1 MPCAG
6 LLLLAMLALAA
17 PAAATPVRMFAVGH
31 KVRLDDGT
39 TYQSFHDKMAALMD
53 AGFPGRASLVQ
64 AGVDDVASHLFPA
77 DPAAPATVLV
87 VFPEESDTGFRIVA
101 PWIEP
106 DPGIAHP
113 ALTLAERRAML
124 AADGARLLPGSG
136 VACGGSLAV
145 GVCENGYREAVVF
158 ADVDL
163 PAGGTT
169 APVDPTLAPPPRFS
183 AAVRVSGA
191 QPPPGAPP

>member
-1 MPCAG
+1 M
-6 LLLLAMLALAA
+6 
-17 PAAATPVRMFAVGH
+17 
-31 KVRLDDGT
+31 
-39 TYQSFHDKMAALMD
+39 
-53 AGFPGRASLVQ
+53 
-64 AGVDDVASHLFPA
+64 
-77 DPAAPATVLV
+77 
-87 VFPEESDTGFRIVA
+87 A

-145 GVCENGYREAVVF
+145 GACENGYREAVVF

-163 PAGGTT
+163 PAGATT

-191 QPPPGAPP
+191 EPLPVAQHAPRVAARGGRVLHRLARGPRGARERLPRRQPQPGPELCAAHPRE